1 MAKWIDIGSFVFEV
15 QRSQVGNRQTNEQ
28 MDRRTKGHV
37 ENIMCIECIPYGK
50 IQYLFAINISFMC
63 LNHAQRVLSAIVK
76 LFVQLLGKRRG
87 GVYEK
92 GER

>member
-1 MAKWIDIGSFVFEV
+1 
-15 QRSQVGNRQTNEQ
+15 
-28 MDRRTKGHV
+28 
-37 ENIMCIECIPYGK
+37 MCIECIPYGK

-63 LNHAQRVLSAIVK
+63 LNHAQRVQSTVVK
-76 LFVQLLGKRRG
+76 FFVQLLGKRRG